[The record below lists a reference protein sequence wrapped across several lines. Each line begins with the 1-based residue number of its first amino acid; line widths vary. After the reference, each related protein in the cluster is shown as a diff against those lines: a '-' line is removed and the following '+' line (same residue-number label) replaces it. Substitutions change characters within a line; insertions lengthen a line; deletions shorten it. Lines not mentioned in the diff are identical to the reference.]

1 MRVSSLVLSLMVLL
15 LSLASATGN
24 VSAFSGS
31 TNSEG
36 WVDSFDLDECE
47 FSSIGKNSYF
57 FLQPGYQLIL
67 EGEEDGEAIQLIVTV
82 LNETRV
88 VDGIETRVVEERE
101 AQDGELIEVSR
112 NYFALCAPDN
122 DIFYFGEDVDMY
134 EDGEIVSH
142 EGAWLAGID
151 GAMPGVIIPAKPEV
165 GLKYYQEV
173 APGIAEDRA
182 EILSL
187 NEALDTPAG
196 KFENVLKVEETTPL
210 EPGVRE
216 YKFYAPGIG
225 LIQDEDLKL
234 VKYVL
239 PEADGGGQGANDVE
253 KWRME
258 RRQEIVAKESGE
270 QIHQRHMEAA
280 PASQSKYTPG
290 LSYTLEATGTAT
302 SAQGESRNVSLT
314 MDISIWKS
322 NGAILI
328 LDVVGGTVR
337 IGDETHDIELGYA
350 LYSIQHNALRSSSL
364 VTADSGD
371 VFVLKLRG
379 IAEMEGVE
387 LPTTSGDPIALVF
400 DEDNINKNTLDGW
413 KLTLNGTL
421 EA

>member
-1 MRVSSLVLSLMVLL
+1 MRLSILLSMALL
-15 LSLASATGN
+15 LMLATTSS

-31 TNSEG
+31 VNSEG
-36 WVDSFDLDECE
+36 WVDSFDLDKCE
-47 FSSIGKNSYF
+47 FSSTGKNSYF
-57 FLQPGYQLIL
+57 FLQPGYQLVL
-67 EGEEDGEAIQLIVTV
+67 EGEEDGEAVQLIVTV
-82 LNETRV
+82 LNETKV

-101 AQDGELIEVSR
+101 TEGGELIEVSR
-112 NYFALCAPDN
+112 NYFALCSPDN
-122 DIFYFGEDVDMY
+122 DIFYFGEDVDIY

-142 EGAWLAGID
+142 EGGWLAGVGD
-151 GAMPGVIIPAKPEV
+151 AKHGVIIPAKPEV

-173 APGIAEDRA
+173 APGVAEDRA
-182 EILSL
+182 EIISL
-187 NEALDTPAG
+187 NEVLDTPAG

-216 YKFYAPGIG
+216 YKFHAPGIG

-239 PEADGGGQGANDVE
+239 PKADMNGKGDVE
-253 KWRME
+253 KMRME

-280 PASQSKYTPG
+280 PASPGKYSPG
-290 LSYTLEATGTAT
+290 LNYTLKATGTAT
-302 SAQGESRNVSLT
+302 GVQGESRDVSLT
-314 MDISIWKS
+314 MDVSVWKS
-322 NGAILI
+322 NGAVLI

-350 LYSIQHNALRSSSL
+350 LYSIQHNIFRSSAL
-364 VTADSGD
+364 VTADNGD

-379 IAEMEGVE
+379 SAEMATEGIE
-387 LPTTSGDPIALVF
+387 LPTTSEGDPVELKF
-400 DEDNINKNTLDGW
+400 DEDNMGKNSLDGW